1 MAANV
6 YLLCVLPCLS
16 LSVSLSPLSSEVHC
30 LLSSVEVEMIG
41 QWRSLDWWERTPG
54 MLLRLVLQSHFI
66 FIAEQGARVVDVF
79 VLGQLFGTARRC
91 ARYFICPVEEG
102 VVHLKKTQNWL
113 QYDVYLLYNRNSV
126 DIWCNWKLVLDPFE
140 AQQGGE
146 GWSEPRFWNT
156 RTWRGIKSFWF
167 LFIDV
172 IIWVFFLWSL

>member
-54 MLLRLVLQSHFI
+54 TLLGLVLQSHFI

-113 QYDVYLLYNRNSV
+113 QYDVYLLYNRNRCWHMV
-126 DIWCNWKLVLDPFE
+126 QLEVGPRPLWGTTGRRRLIWAKVLE
-140 AQQGGE
+140 H
-146 GWSEPRFWNT
+146 
-156 RTWRGIKSFWF
+156 
-167 LFIDV
+167 
-172 IIWVFFLWSL
+172 